1 MKVFLDT
8 NVFLYAFLNQ
18 DVTKKTIA
26 VNLIAQSVN
35 ERNGYVSLQI
45 VKEFCNIMVR
55 KSGKSAAE
63 IEKAV
68 AIFGMMQM
76 VPGSLQLVRKAL
88 ALRETYGLQ
97 FYDALLLASAE
108 QSECTVLYTEDL
120 NDGQMYGSVKAV
132 NPFK

>member
-1 MKVFLDT
+1 
-8 NVFLYAFLNQ
+8 
-18 DVTKKTIA
+18 
-26 VNLIAQSVN
+26 
-35 ERNGYVSLQI
+35 
-45 VKEFCNIMVR
+45 MVR

-97 FYDALLLASAE
+97 FYDSLLLASAE
-108 QSECTVLYTEDL
+108 QSECAILYTEDL

>member
-35 ERNGYVSLQI
+35 RHNGYVSLQI

-108 QSECTVLYTEDL
+108 QSDCTVLYTEDL

>member
-35 ERNGYVSLQI
+35 RHNGYVSLQI
-45 VKEFCNIMVR
+45 VKEFCNIMVK
-55 KSGKSAAE
+55 KSGKPAAE
-63 IEKAV
+63 IGKAV

-108 QSECTVLYTEDL
+108 QSDCTVLYTEDL